1 MSNKLRWGIL
11 GTGNIA
17 RQFARGVAAS
27 DSGETTAVGSRS
39 AESAQAFAREFR
51 VPASSGSYAELIA
64 RADVDAVYNALP
76 NHLHLKWTVEALRA
90 GKHVLCEKPL
100 AMDHAEAEKMFDAA
114 EKAGRVLVE
123 AFMYRSHPQT
133 LAILESLRAGA
144 IGTPRLIRTSF
155 CYRTRKPEGNVRFV
169 REWGGGALMD
179 IGCYCIHFSRTIAG
193 AEPTA
198 ISVVANFHTSGV
210 DEMAAGTMV
219 FPEGITASFAV
230 GMCLHADNT
239 AHIFGSDGFIEI
251 PVPWKA
257 EESPARFTIARGAP
271 PKMDG
276 PSSTSAPPREVR
288 SVEFTGNL
296 YGVEADDFAA
306 AVFGHAEPRITR
318 ADSLGNMKVLD
329 EMRWQIGL
337 VF

>member
-1 MSNKLRWGIL
+1 MSSKLRWGIL

-27 DSGETTAVGSRS
+27 QRGVTTAVGSRS
-39 AESAQAFAREFR
+39 MESAQTFARDFH
-51 VPASSGSYAELIA
+51 VPTACGSYGELIA
-64 RADVDAVYNALP
+64 QPDVDAVYNALP
-76 NHLHLKWTVEALRA
+76 NHLHLKWTVDALKA

-100 AMDHAEAEKMFDAA
+100 AMDFAEAEEMFDMAR
-114 EKAGRVLVE
+114 KSGRVLGE

-133 LAILESLRAGA
+133 IAVLETLASGA
-144 IGTPRLIRTSF
+144 IGDVRLVRTNF
-155 CYRTRKPEGNVRFV
+155 CYRTRKPDGNVRFV
-169 REWGGGALMD
+169 KEWGGGALMD
-179 IGCYCIHFSRTIAG
+179 IGCYCVHFSRTIAN

-198 ISVVANFHTSGV
+198 VSVVANFHSSGV
-210 DEMAAGTMV
+210 DELAAGTMV
-219 FPEGITASFAV
+219 FPGGLIASFAA

-239 AHIFGSDGFIEI
+239 THIFGSEGFIEI
-251 PVPWKA
+251 PIPWKA
-257 EESPARFTIARGAP
+257 EQSPARFTIARGNP

-288 SVEFTGNL
+288 SIEFTGNL
-296 YGVEADDFAA
+296 YGIEADDFVATA
-306 AVFGHAEPRITR
+306 QDGAEPRITA

-329 EMRWQIGL
+329 EMRRQIGL